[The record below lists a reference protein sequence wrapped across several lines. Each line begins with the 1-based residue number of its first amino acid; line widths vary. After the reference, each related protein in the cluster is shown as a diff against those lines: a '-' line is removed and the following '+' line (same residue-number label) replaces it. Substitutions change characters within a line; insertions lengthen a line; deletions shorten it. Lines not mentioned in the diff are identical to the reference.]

1 MPRTTAKG
9 ERARQQILDAAER
22 LFAQRGV
29 HGTSVRDV
37 AGDLGIPTASL
48 LHHFPRKEGLYGAVL
63 ERIAEQLTE
72 VLARGTGGTGDHVTK
87 LRRLT
92 RRFWRWSQE
101 RPDHCVL
108 LLRDM
113 LDRGA
118 RIEEA
123 GRLPL
128 APVVERFAA
137 FIRQGQAAGVFR
149 PIDPVAFVIHLAGS
163 VSYFAVALPVLSRTV
178 GRAPH
183 TIVRDYRRDLKEVV
197 ERLVLVDGVEVG
209 KG

>member
-1 MPRTTAKG
+1 MVETTAKG

-22 LFAQRGV
+22 LFAARGM

-37 AGDLGIPTASL
+37 AGELSIPTASL
-48 LHHFPRKEGLYGAVL
+48 LHHFPRKERLYGAVL
-63 ERIAEQLTE
+63 QRIAGQLAE
-72 VLARGTGGTGDHVTK
+72 VLERGTEGDGDHVTK

-92 RRFWRWSQE
+92 RRFWRWSQD

-118 RIEEA
+118 SIEEA
-123 GRLPL
+123 SRLPL
-128 APVVERFAA
+128 APVIERFAA
-137 FIRQGQAAGVFR
+137 FIRDGQAAGAFR
-149 PIDPVAFVIHLAGS
+149 PIDPVMFVVHLAGS
-163 VSYFAVALPVLSRTV
+163 VSYFGVALPVLSRVV

-183 TIVRDYRRDLKEVV
+183 TLARGYRRDLRDLV
-197 ERLVLVDGVEVG
+197 ERLVLTDRGPSG
-209 KG
+209 S

>member
-1 MPRTTAKG
+1 MKATTAKG

-22 LFAQRGV
+22 LFAARGM

-37 AGDLGIPTASL
+37 AGELAIPTASL
-48 LHHFPRKEGLYGAVL
+48 LHHFPRKERLYGAVL
-63 ERIAEQLTE
+63 QRIAVELAE
-72 VLARGTGGTGDHVTK
+72 VLE

-118 RIEEA
+118 SIEEHR
-123 GRLPL
+123 RLPL
-128 APVVERFAA
+128 APVIERFAA
-137 FIRQGQAAGVFR
+137 FLRAGQAAGAFR
-149 PIDPVAFVIHLAGS
+149 PIDPVMFVVHLAGS
-163 VSYFAVALPVLSRTV
+163 VSYFGVALPVLSRVV

-183 TIVRDYRRDLKEVV
+183 TLARDYRRDLKDLV
-197 ERLVLVDGVEVG
+197 ERLVLVDAGR
-209 KG
+209 

>member
-1 MPRTTAKG
+1 MVQITAKG

-22 LFAQRGV
+22 LFAARGV

-37 AGDLGIPTASL
+37 AGELGIPTASL
-48 LHHFPRKEGLYGAVL
+48 LHHFPRKERLYGAVL
-63 ERIAEQLTE
+63 ERIAVELGQ
-72 VLARGTGGTGDHVTK
+72 VLHRGTEGPGDHATK

-92 RRFWRWSQE
+92 RRFWRWSQD

-123 GRLPL
+123 SRLPL
-128 APVVERFAA
+128 TPVLERFTA
-137 FIRQGQAAGVFR
+137 FIREGQAAGAFR
-149 PIDPVAFVIHLAGS
+149 PIDPVMFVVHLAGS
-163 VSYFAVALPVLSRTV
+163 VSYFGVALPVLAR
-178 GRAPH
+178 GLHRAPH
-183 TIVRDYRRDLKEVV
+183 TLTRDYRRELRELV
-197 ERLVLVDGVEVG
+197 ERLVLVDATPEA
-209 KG
+209 

>member
-1 MPRTTAKG
+1 MVQTTAKG

-22 LFAQRGV
+22 LFAARGV

-37 AGDLGIPTASL
+37 AGELGIPPASL
-48 LHHFPRKEGLYGAVL
+48 LHHFPRKERLYGAVL
-63 ERIAEQLTE
+63 HRIADHLAD
-72 VLARGTGGTGDHVTK
+72 VLERGTEGQGDHATK

-92 RRFWRWSQE
+92 RRFWRWSQD

-123 GRLPL
+123 SRLPL
-128 APVVERFAA
+128 SPVLERFAA
-137 FIRQGQAAGVFR
+137 FIREGQAAGAFR
-149 PIDPVAFVIHLAGS
+149 PIDPAMFVVHLAGS
-163 VSYFAVALPVLSRTV
+163 VSYFGVALPALSRAL

-183 TIVRDYRRDLKEVV
+183 TLVRDYRRDLKESV
-197 ERLVLVDGVEVG
+197 ERLVLVDDVDTG
-209 KG
+209 

>member
-1 MPRTTAKG
+1 MAKTTAKG
-9 ERARQQILDAAER
+9 ERARQQILDVAER
-22 LFAQRGV
+22 LFAARGV

-37 AGDLGIPTASL
+37 AGELGIPTASL
-48 LHHFPRKEGLYGAVL
+48 LHHFPRKERLYGAVL
-63 ERIAEQLTE
+63 ERIAARLAE
-72 VLARGTGGTGDHVTK
+72 VLERGTEGAGDHAAK

-92 RRFWRWSQE
+92 RRFWRWSQD

-128 APVVERFAA
+128 APVIEQFAA
-137 FIRQGQAAGVFR
+137 FIREGQRQGVFR

-163 VSYFAVALPVLSRTV
+163 VSYFAVALPALSRVV

-183 TIVRDYRRDLKEVV
+183 TLVRDYRRDLKETI
-197 ERLVLVDGVEVG
+197 ERLVLVEATDE
-209 KG
+209 

>member
-1 MPRTTAKG
+1 MAKITPKG

-22 LFAQRGV
+22 LFAARGV

-37 AGDLGIPTASL
+37 AGELGIPTASL
-48 LHHFPRKEGLYGAVL
+48 LHHFPRKPHLYGAVL
-63 ERIAEQLTE
+63 RRIADQLAE
-72 VLARGTGGTGDHVTK
+72 VLERGTEGEGDHASK

-113 LDRGA
+113 LDRRA
-118 RIEEA
+118 DIQEA
-123 GRLPL
+123 GELPL
-128 APVVERFAA
+128 APVVARFAA
-137 FIRQGQAAGVFR
+137 FLREGQAAGAFR
-149 PIDPVAFVIHLAGS
+149 AIDPVAFVIHLAGS
-163 VSYFAVALPVLSRTV
+163 VSYFGVALPALSRIV

-183 TIVRDYRRDLKEVV
+183 TLVRDYRRDLREAV
-197 ERLVLVDGVEVG
+197 ERLVLVDQ
-209 KG
+209 

>member
-1 MPRTTAKG
+1 MAKTTAKG
-9 ERARQQILDAAER
+9 ERARQQILDTAER
-22 LFAQRGV
+22 LFAARGV

-37 AGDLGIPTASL
+37 AGELGIPTASL
-48 LHHFPRKEGLYGAVL
+48 LHHFPRKERLYGAVL
-63 ERIAEQLTE
+63 ERIAAQLAE
-72 VLARGTGGTGDHVTK
+72 VLERGTGGPGDHVTK

-92 RRFWRWSQE
+92 RRFWRWSQDQ
-101 RPDHCVL
+101 PDHCVL

-118 RIEEA
+118 SIEGA

-137 FIRQGQAAGVFR
+137 FIREGQREGVFR

-163 VSYFAVALPVLSRTV
+163 MSYFAVALPALSRVV

-183 TIVRDYRRDLKEVV
+183 TLVRDYRRDLKETI
-197 ERLVLVDGVEVG
+197 ERLVLVGDGEG
-209 KG
+209 

>member
-22 LFAQRGV
+22 LFAARGV

-37 AGDLGIPTASL
+37 AGELGIPTASL
-48 LHHFPRKEGLYGAVL
+48 LHHFPRKQRLYGAVL
-63 ERIAEQLTE
+63 ERIAEQLAE
-72 VLARGTGGTGDHVTK
+72 VLERGTGGPGDHVAK

-92 RRFWRWSQE
+92 RRFWRWSQD

-113 LDRGA
+113 LDRSGQLEGA
-118 RIEEA
+118 SRM
-123 GRLPL
+123 PL
-128 APVVERFAA
+128 TPVVERFAV
-137 FIRQGQAAGVFR
+137 FIREGQVAGVFR
-149 PIDPVAFVIHLAGS
+149 PVDPVAFVIHLAGS
-163 VSYFAVALPVLSRTV
+163 VSYFTVALPALSRVV

-183 TIVRDYRRDLKEVV
+183 TLVRDYRRDLRETV
-197 ERLVLVDGVEVG
+197 ERLLLVRG
-209 KG
+209 

>member
-1 MPRTTAKG
+1 MAKITPKG

-22 LFAQRGV
+22 LFAARGV

-37 AGDLGIPTASL
+37 AGQLEIPTASL
-48 LHHFPRKEGLYGAVL
+48 LHHFPRKEHLYGAVL
-63 ERIAEQLTE
+63 RRIAEHLAQ
-72 VLARGTGGTGDHVTK
+72 VLERGTEGNGDHATK

-113 LDRGA
+113 LDRSA
-118 RIEEA
+118 DIEEA
-123 GRLPL
+123 SELPL
-128 APVVERFAA
+128 APVIARFAA
-137 FIRQGQAAGVFR
+137 FIRQGQAAGAFR
-149 PIDPVAFVIHLAGS
+149 PVDPVAFVIHLAGS
-163 VSYFAVALPVLSRTV
+163 VSYFGVALPALSRIV

-183 TIVRDYRRDLKEVV
+183 TLVRDYRRDLRESV
-197 ERLVLVDGVEVG
+197 ERLVLVHEPD
-209 KG
+209 